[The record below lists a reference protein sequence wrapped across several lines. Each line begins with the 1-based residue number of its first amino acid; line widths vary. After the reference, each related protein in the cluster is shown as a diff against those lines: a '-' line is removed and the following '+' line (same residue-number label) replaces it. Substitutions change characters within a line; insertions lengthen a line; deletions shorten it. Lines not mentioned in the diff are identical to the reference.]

1 MAAVRGSSELSV
13 GDWVL
18 PPPVSALL
26 VPNPA
31 HNTYTL
37 KCEEP
42 LKMMHLNI
50 FRYFSF
56 LLEWN
61 VWSTK
66 ERLADFLG
74 TFDLCNLEEPFGR
87 VFQEPGK
94 IRCST

>member
-37 KCEEP
+37 KCEKP

-50 FRYFSF
+50 FRYFSL
-56 LLEWN
+56 LLEGDARHA
-61 VWSTK
+61 
-66 ERLADFLG
+66 EEGLADFLSA
-74 TFDLCNLEEPFGR
+74 FDVGDLEEALG
-87 VFQEPGK
+87 
-94 IRCST
+94 

>member
-1 MAAVRGSSELSV
+1 M

-37 KCEEP
+37 KCEKP

-50 FRYFSF
+50 FRYFSL
-56 LLEWN
+56 LLEGDARHA
-61 VWSTK
+61 
-66 ERLADFLG
+66 EECLADFLSA
-74 TFDLCNLEEPFGR
+74 FDVGDLEEALG
-87 VFQEPGK
+87 
-94 IRCST
+94 

>member
-1 MAAVRGSSELSV
+1 M

-31 HNTYTL
+31 DNTYTL

-50 FRYFSF
+50 FRYFSL
-56 LLEWN
+56 LLEGDARHA
-61 VWSTK
+61 
-66 ERLADFLG
+66 EEGLADFLSA
-74 TFDLCNLEEPFGR
+74 FDVGDLEEALG
-87 VFQEPGK
+87 
-94 IRCST
+94 